1 MESQQRRFGLAM
13 VLPAV
18 LTLIAI
24 TGYPLF
30 YNVWNSFHNVNYL
43 APPIGS
49 FAGISNYKTIFTN
62 NSFIPSLVRTLAFTA
77 VSVALEVTLS
87 LAVALVLDRSFRGRG
102 VVRAAVFIPWAVPT
116 VVSAELW
123 KSMFDPQQGFVNYA
137 LSLLHLP
144 LAHTTWLN
152 QPWTAWTAIFVA
164 DAWKNM
170 PFMAILLLAGLQ
182 VIPRDVYQAARL
194 DGAGPWKTFT
204 HITLPLLKPALM
216 VALVFRTLSAFMMF
230 DVVYIMTGGGPGD
243 STTTLGFLN
252 WQAFLVNSDFG
263 LGGAVSVMLVVI
275 ALIIAGIYVR
285 VFRIDDEVTQ

>member
-1 MESQQRRFGLAM
+1 
-13 VLPAV
+13 
-18 LTLIAI
+18 
-24 TGYPLF
+24 
-30 YNVWNSFHNVNYL
+30 
-43 APPIGS
+43 
-49 FAGISNYKTIFTN
+49 
-62 NSFIPSLVRTLAFTA
+62 
-77 VSVALEVTLS
+77 
-87 LAVALVLDRSFRGRG
+87 
-102 VVRAAVFIPWAVPT
+102 
-116 VVSAELW
+116 
-123 KSMFDPQQGFVNYA
+123 MFDPQQGFVNYA